1 MRMRILMGTLWMVFA
16 GLASVPEIWAQDDDE
31 LQSLIDDRAE
41 EEAELNNIPGANI
54 PGLNNDIVS
63 GRVRMPSGEEVERL
77 RISQDR
83 EVNPEEYLVGP
94 GDVLQLYIWG
104 EFDLSYMLQVDPEG
118 NVLIPTVGA
127 FHVSE
132 KTLNAAKE
140 HIYAAAQEK
149 YPGVDISISLASMR
163 FFTAYV
169 TGAVLSEGSFT
180 IHPATR
186 VSDLI
191 ERAGG
196 FLDELTGTTIQE
208 EVGGRK
214 VTRVRQIQNRPA
226 GRRTIRL
233 IHRDGDVETVDLSMF
248 LSTGELKHNPY
259 VRMGDVVHVG
269 FSKEALYIFGAVNQ
283 EGPQEYRQ
291 GDTVGDLITLAKGV
305 RVDEPL
311 MRAELWRFETGTEKT
326 QEIILGDNAVE
337 GQEFDLADIADVP
350 LQPNDMV
357 FIRSRSLWQQMPT
370 VLVYGEVKYR
380 GRYRI
385 IEGQTRV
392 RDIVDGPAGG
402 LTENASLIASKVIRS
417 KLRNQIDP
425 EMDRLRTLSQVS
437 GLADMSAEDKAY
449 LKTKGR
455 EEKGRAAMDFER
467 LYIANDQSQNIL
479 LESGDVIY
487 IPTERRT
494 VSTSG
499 QIKKP
504 GLVDFEE
511 GRTVKYYIE
520 RVGGYSYGADRAG
533 ARLIRARTGVREELE
548 NDLIVEAGDELWVP
562 EKERV
567 NVWEFTQSTMRTIA
581 ETLTLI
587 ILIRSF

>member
-1 MRMRILMGTLWMVFA
+1 MRILMGTLWMVFA